1 MTAFSVERELLELR
15 IECENTGYSHECVST
30 FAWLDRVMEQ
40 DTRQEKQTESEHKEQ
55 WALFRN
61 DGERW

>member
-15 IECENTGYSHECVST
+15 IQCENTGYTEATVGT

-40 DTRQEKQTESEHKEQ
+40 DMRQGKQTELEHQEQ

-61 DGERW
+61 DGKRW